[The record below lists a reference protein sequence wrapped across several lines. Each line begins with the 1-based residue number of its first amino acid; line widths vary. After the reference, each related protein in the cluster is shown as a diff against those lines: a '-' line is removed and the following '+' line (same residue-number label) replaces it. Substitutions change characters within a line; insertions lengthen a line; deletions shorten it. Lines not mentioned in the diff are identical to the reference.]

1 MEILYPQWFEVSN
14 KKYCKMIDSECRIIN
29 LPKISDPRGNLS
41 IIEQIKQIPFEI
53 KRVHWI
59 YDVPGGVDRGGH
71 AYKETEEFIVA
82 LSGSFDVVVD
92 DGNNRKTYPLN
103 RSYFGLYVPK
113 GMWRTMTNF
122 STNSLALVLSST
134 VYDEH
139 DYVSDYE
146 EYKAWRKDESKIPTK
161 SDAKTS
167 VKVNNPMPS
176 RIISGVKGVFDCS
189 LCELNKM
196 HDKEGN
202 LTFMYENVH
211 VPFPI
216 NRVFYSYDIP
226 GGEDRGAHAHKHC
239 HQFIIAASG
248 SFEVAL
254 DDGINKRTVLLNRP
268 FWGLHVPPGIWA
280 SEQGFSSGS
289 ICLVLAS
296 EGYSEDDYIR
306 NYDDYLEFIK
316 TQNNG

>member
-1 MEILYPQWFEVSN
+1 MRIS
-14 KKYCKMIDSECRIIN
+14 KSKCRIIN
-29 LPKISDPRGNLS
+29 LPKIGDERGNLS

-53 KRVHWI
+53 HRVHWI
-59 YDVPGGVDRGGH
+59 YDVPGGIDRGGH

-82 LSGSFDVVVD
+82 LSGSFDVVID
-92 DGNNRKTYPLN
+92 DGYEKNVYSLN

-113 GMWRTMTNF
+113 GIWRTMTNF

-134 VYDEH
+134 DYDEH
-139 DYVSDYE
+139 DYVSDYD
-146 EYKAWRKDESKIPTK
+146 EYKLWCVDGSKEPK
-161 SDAKTS
+161 KYDAMTS
-167 VKVNNPMPS
+167 IKINSPINRHLLQGGRS
-176 RIISGVKGVFDCS
+176 VFDCS

-202 LTFMYENVH
+202 LTYMYQNVH

-226 GGEDRGAHAHKHC
+226 GGEDRGAHAHMKC
-239 HQFIIAASG
+239 HQFLIAASG
-248 SFEVAL
+248 SFEVVL
-254 DDGINKRTVLLNRP
+254 DDGTNKRTVQLNRP
-268 FWGLHVPPGIWA
+268 FWGLHIPPGIWA

-296 EGYSEDDYIR
+296 EGYSEGDYIR
-306 NYDDYLEFIK
+306 NYDDFLEYLK
-316 TQNNG
+316 TRNNG

>member
-1 MEILYPQWFEVSN
+1 MESDV
-14 KKYCKMIDSECRIIN
+14 RIIQ

-41 IIEQIKQIPFEI
+41 IIEQIKHCPFEI

-59 YDVPGGVDRGGH
+59 YDVPGGLDRGGH
-71 AYKETEEFIVA
+71 AYRETEEFIVA
-82 LSGSFDVVVD
+82 LSGSFDVVID
-92 DGNNRKTYPLN
+92 NGKEKNTCSLN
-103 RSYFGLYVPK
+103 RSYFGLYVPN

-134 VYDEH
+134 EYDEH
-139 DYVSDYE
+139 DYISDYE
-146 EYKAWRKDESKIPTK
+146 EYKSWKKDNSVIPT
-161 SDAKTS
+161 STDARTS
-167 VKVNNPMPS
+167 IKINEPRERLFLDEGRS
-176 RIISGVKGVFDCS
+176 VFDCS

-202 LTFMYENVH
+202 LTYIYENVH
-211 VPFPI
+211 VPFSI

-226 GGEDRGAHAHKHC
+226 GGEDRGAHAHKKC
-239 HQFIIAASG
+239 HQFLIAASG

-254 DDGINKRTVLLNRP
+254 DDGVNKRTVLLNRP

-296 EGYSEDDYIR
+296 ESYSEDDYIR
-306 NYDDYLEFIK
+306 NYDDYLEYIK
-316 TQNNG
+316 TRK

>member
-1 MEILYPQWFEVSN
+1 MNISDCKILS
-14 KKYCKMIDSECRIIN
+14 
-29 LPKISDPRGNLS
+29 LPKIGDERGNLS
-41 IIEQIKQIPFEI
+41 IIEQIKHIPYEI

-92 DGNNRKTYPLN
+92 DGSENMTYHLN
-103 RSYFGLYVPK
+103 RSYLGLYVPK

-134 VYDEH
+134 DYDEK

-146 EYKAWRKDESKIPTK
+146 EYKVWRKDCSNVPTK

-167 VKVNNPMPS
+167 VKLNEPILKNL
-176 RIISGVKGVFDCS
+176 ISEGKSVFDCS
-189 LCELNKM
+189 LCELNRM
-196 HDKEGN
+196 HDPEGN
-202 LTFMYENVH
+202 LTYMYENVH

-226 GGEDRGAHAHKHC
+226 GGESRGAHAHKHC
-239 HQFIIAASG
+239 HQFLIAASG
-248 SFEVAL
+248 SFEVVL
-254 DDGINKRTVLLNRP
+254 DDGVNKRTVLLNRP

-280 SEQGFSSGS
+280 AEQGFSSGS

-306 NYDDYLEFIK
+306 NYEDYLKYLEEQK
-316 TQNNG
+316 QK